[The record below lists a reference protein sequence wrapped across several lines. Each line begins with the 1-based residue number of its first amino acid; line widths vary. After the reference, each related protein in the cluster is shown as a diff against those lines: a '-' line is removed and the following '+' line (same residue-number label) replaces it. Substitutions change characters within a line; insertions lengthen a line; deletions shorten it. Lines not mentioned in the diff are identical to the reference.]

1 MTVINILLYIVAKI
15 IKTLAIIYMVNNL
28 YNYFF
33 KEDKN
38 NEDNNVRS
46 K

>member
-1 MTVINILLYIVAKI
+1 MTTLNILLYIIAKI
-15 IKTLAIIYMVNNL
+15 INAIAIIYMVNSL
-28 YNYFF
+28 YDYIF

-38 NEDNNVRS
+38 NEDNNIRS